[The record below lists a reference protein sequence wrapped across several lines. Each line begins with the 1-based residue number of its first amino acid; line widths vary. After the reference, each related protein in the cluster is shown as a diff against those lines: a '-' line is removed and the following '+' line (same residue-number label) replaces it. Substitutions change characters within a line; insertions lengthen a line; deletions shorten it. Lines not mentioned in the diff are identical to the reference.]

1 MFPTQNYAGAT
12 TQVRCLVKHCI
23 HGQRIEPGQTY
34 ELAAHEA
41 ALLAADGRVELVDP
55 DTAAVCALAVRQ
67 QSGRLARL
75 QGGHVIPA
83 AFA

>member
-1 MFPTQNYAGAT
+1 MFPTQNYASAA
-12 TQVRCLVKHCI
+12 TQVRCLVAHCI
-23 HGQRIEPGQTY
+23 RGQRIEPGQTY
-34 ELAAHEA
+34 ELPAHEA

-55 DTAAVCALAVRQ
+55 DVGVVVALAVRQ

-75 QGGHVIPA
+75 QGDHVIPA